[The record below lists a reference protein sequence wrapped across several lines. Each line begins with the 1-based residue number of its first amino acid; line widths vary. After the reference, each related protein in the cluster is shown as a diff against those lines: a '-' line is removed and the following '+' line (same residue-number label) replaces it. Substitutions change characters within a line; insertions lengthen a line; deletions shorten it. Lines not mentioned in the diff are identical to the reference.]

1 MPAQGTDE
9 VDWNNQDPATVIYKI
24 GIYGWRKRCVYFLIL
39 LIMVVT
45 IINLSLVIWIMR
57 VMDFNLVIVTAI
69 KSDIKSQLLRTLFEG
84 GGAYFYR
91 FTDVNKD

>member
-57 VMDFNLVIVTAI
+57 VMDFNLVTIAAI
-69 KSDIKSQLLRTLFEG
+69 KSNISVSVLHKWYWKLHNDT
-84 GGAYFYR
+84 
-91 FTDVNKD
+91 VNFL

>member
-24 GIYGWRKRCVYFLIL
+24 GIYGWRKRCIYFLIL

-45 IINLSLVIWIMR
+45 IVNLSLVIWVMR
-57 VMDFNLVIVTAI
+57 VMDFNLVNII
-69 KSDIKSQLLRTLFEG
+69 DILW
-84 GGAYFYR
+84 
-91 FTDVNKD
+91 